1 MADKEFDE
9 LLGAG
14 ETTGGE
20 PPQPAAKPAENVDWK
35 AKYDGLRG
43 YALQLKGELD
53 RIKAQYGELATKYEG
68 AMSMLEAAKLEATTK
83 VSDLERM
90 LNETKAQAETAAQ
103 KAARLER
110 ERQVAQLIASEYADA
125 PELMRLFN
133 RGLIDIGNR
142 NDDEVRQVLDQY
154 KQELTQLR
162 GGAIKEALTGAV
174 PNLSAKK
181 GADGPTIQEL
191 ANKLMRP
198 NLDEKERDE
207 LTRQYLDLLRSQM
220 QGPAL

>member
-1 MADKEFDE
+1 MPIFQETQEDPLAEMAGDK
-9 LLGAG
+9 G
-14 ETTGGE
+14 
-20 PPQPAAKPAENVDWK
+20 QPDTKASGDVVDWK

-43 YALQLKGELD
+43 YALQLKAELD
-53 RIKAQYGELATKYEG
+53 KLKAQYGELMTKYEG
-68 AMSMLEAAKLEATTK
+68 TVSMLEAAKLEATTK

-110 ERQVAQLIASEYADA
+110 ERQVAQLIASDYADV

-133 RGLIDIGNR
+133 RGLIDVSSR
-142 NDDEVRQVLDQY
+142 SDEEVRQLLDQY

-162 GGAIKEALTGAV
+162 GGAIKEALTGSV

-181 GADGPTIQEL
+181 EANGPSLQEL
-191 ANKLMRP
+191 ADRLMQA
-198 NLDEKERDE
+198 NLDDKEREE

-220 QGPAL
+220 Q